1 MCGKAQKGEEK
12 GMNVWSSFLIAFSM
26 YSRLPV
32 PRTDWTKEHMR
43 YVMCFFPLV
52 GTVLGAL
59 FLGVWKLCG
68 LLGLGTALTAVLL
81 TLLPVAVTGGIHMDG
96 LMDTMDALSSWQPME
111 KKLEILKDSRAGA
124 FAVLSCGCYL
134 LLAFGVYA
142 EIVEKNRGM
151 FQNFADSRALFV
163 LAFGF
168 TVSRALSGLSV
179 LTFPCAKNSG
189 LAASFSDAA
198 VKRAGVGAMA
208 AYLVCCLAGMLLLDV
223 PCALCM
229 FVAAGISFFYY
240 KKMSQKEFGGITGDL
255 AGFFLQICEL
265 AMTVGW
271 LLGSRL

>member
-1 MCGKAQKGEEK
+1 
-12 GMNVWSSFLIAFSM
+12 MNIWSSFLIAFSM

-52 GTVLGAL
+52 GTALGIL
-59 FLGVWKLCG
+59 FLGLWKLCG
-68 LLGLGTALTAVLL
+68 FLRLGTVLTAVLL
-81 TLLPVAVTGGIHMDG
+81 ILLPVAVTGGIHMDG
-96 LMDTMDALSSWQPME
+96 FMDTMDALSSWQPME

-134 LLAFGVYA
+134 LLDFGLYA
-142 EIVEKNRGM
+142 EILEKNMGM
-151 FQNFADSRALFV
+151 PPNLTDSRKLFV
-163 LAFGF
+163 LALGF

-198 VKRAGVGAMA
+198 VKRAGVGTMIG
-208 AYLVCCLAGMLLLDV
+208 YLCCCLAGMLFLDAK
-223 PCALCM
+223 CALCM
-229 FVAAGISFFYY
+229 GAAAAGCFFYY
-240 KKMSQKEFGGITGDL
+240 RWMSRKEFGGITGDL

-265 AMTVGW
+265 AMTAAW
-271 LLGSRL
+271 LVGSRL

>member
-1 MCGKAQKGEEK
+1 
-12 GMNVWSSFLIAFSM
+12 MNVWSSFLIAFSM

-59 FLGVWKLCG
+59 FLVLWKLCS
-68 LLGLGTALTAVLL
+68 LLGLGNTLTAVLL

-134 LLAFGVYA
+134 LLSFGLYA
-142 EIVEKNRGM
+142 EILEKNGGM
-151 FQNFADSRALFV
+151 LQNLTDSRKLFV
-163 LAFGF
+163 LALGF

-198 VKRAGVGAMA
+198 VKKTGIWAMA
-208 AYLVCCLAGMLLLDV
+208 GYLLCCAAGMLWLDAR
-223 PCALCM
+223 CAACM
-229 FVAAGISFFYY
+229 WAAAAVCFFYY
-240 KKMSQKEFGGITGDL
+240 KRVSRKEFGGITGDL

-265 AMTVGW
+265 AMAAAWLVGSH
-271 LLGSRL
+271 L